1 MDMTTFEQIVK
12 DQVEMCSKVMLAKSE
27 EYSRNQDK
35 LWNFKI
41 AGRKLGVSQMQANRG
56 MTIKHT
62 VSIEDLI
69 TDIEEGKTVSME
81 VLDEKFTDEI
91 NYLLLLKA
99 QMIEEISDK
108 ILADEAVVKLLDRA
122 VRQTKELEEAE
133 EKARQDQEKQAE
145 YDRLSKIPP
154 KKAAHRKK
162 GK

>member
-1 MDMTTFEQIVK
+1 MDVSTFEQIVK
-12 DQVEMCSKVMLAKSE
+12 DQMEMCSKIMLTKSA
-27 EYSRNQDK
+27 EYSRNNDK
-35 LWNFKI
+35 LWNFKV

-69 TDIEEGKTVSME
+69 TDIEEGKAVSLE

-99 QMIEEISDK
+99 QMIEEIADK
-108 ILADEAVVKLLDRA
+108 ILTDEAVVKLLDRA
-122 VRQTKELEEAE
+122 VRQTKELEAAE
-133 EKARQDQEKQAE
+133 ERARQEQEQQAE

-154 KKAAHRKK
+154 KAASHKKK